1 MTINRNGK
9 KFILTQEEIHEA
21 HEAYKVCMQFKKSEI
36 RRNGEMIR
44 LTREE
49 MHEAYIEYILYR
61 MESEIKARLKTF
73 ELPDD
78 RMGKVALRHYLS
90 GISATPEEAI
100 DWTIANTWILNLLD
114 D

>member
-21 HEAYKVCMQFKKSEI
+21 HEAYKVCMQFKKS
-36 RRNGEMIR
+36 
-44 LTREE
+44 E

-90 GISATPEEAI
+90 GMSATPEEAI